1 MKNPAIS
8 SATRARGFPPSFHAC
23 GVEGCETRPT
33 VAVSGTESTTTFMCL
48 RHATAWSESS
58 LCRDVAQHDSSASHL
73 ALSTW
78 LNLAG
83 AGALATEWS

>member
-1 MKNPAIS
+1 MKKLTMS
-8 SATRARGFPPSFHAC
+8 SAAGARGFPPSFPAC

-33 VAVSGTESTTTFMCL
+33 IAVSGTESTTTFMCL
-48 RHATAWSESS
+48 RHAAAWSESS

-78 LNLAG
+78 LNVARTG
-83 AGALATEWS
+83 GLATEWS